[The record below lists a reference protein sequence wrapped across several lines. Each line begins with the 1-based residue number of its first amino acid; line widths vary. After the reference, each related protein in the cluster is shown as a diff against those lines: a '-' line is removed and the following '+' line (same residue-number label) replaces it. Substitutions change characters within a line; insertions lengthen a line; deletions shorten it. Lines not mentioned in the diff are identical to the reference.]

1 MHYVVVA
8 VLLSAWIPGQQE
20 AVPPNDQVDPRTELH
35 SAIDYALVLLRD
47 DNHQE
52 YIKKLA
58 FPADLAKAIKALEF
72 DDIVASFAKDKA
84 KVTIAVLE
92 QIKSLEPKM
101 NEAGTVAEF
110 PVNVKYFFGR
120 DKIVF
125 EKSDDLWYIRN

>member
-1 MHYVVVA
+1 
-8 VLLSAWIPGQQE
+8 E